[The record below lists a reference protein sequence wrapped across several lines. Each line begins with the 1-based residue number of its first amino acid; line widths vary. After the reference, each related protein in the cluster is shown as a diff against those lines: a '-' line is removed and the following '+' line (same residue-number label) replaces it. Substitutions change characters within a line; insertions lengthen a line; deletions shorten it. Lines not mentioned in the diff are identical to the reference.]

1 MLKWFYLNFFFTIS
15 VVRLLNIFTCVD
27 FFFLTGVY
35 VNGAKIV
42 EEDVSL
48 KNGVLHIINK
58 LL

>member
-1 MLKWFYLNFFFTIS
+1 MVLFEFFFTIS

-27 FFFLTGVY
+27 FLFFFLTGVY
-35 VNGAKIV
+35 VSGAKLV